1 MGSLCPGS
9 VDVSR
14 KQAPS
19 PSHVRPIDM
28 KGISGIQ
35 KLLPKNRRLFE
46 DVYEIEMR
54 KLGFGHY
61 GDVKKCVHK
70 ETGTVRAV
78 KIFNRER
85 IGSQLMNENW
95 FFQQVELLSQIEHPC
110 FIRCHEF
117 FEERDFFFLIMD
129 YHREGDLLQKLRASK
144 RLHEAYV
151 RKVIRKILIGVSYL
165 HNLKIVHRDLKPENV
180 LITDKDDDVIIK
192 IIDFDTSVK
201 LNEDG
206 KVGGLFGT
214 PYYMAPELLNPEYD
228 ELCDLWG
235 VGLIMYNLLT
245 GTMPFPKRSD
255 HQALE
260 GLQKFVLN
268 LNAHELVHVSENC
281 KGLLSKLLKKD
292 SKKRIRAEDALGEAW
307 FSDYVNN
314 EKIVQILDSLEPN
327 KVKSPV
333 VKDYLISNFSI
344 IKDFEDLDRAFIELD
359 SDHDGII
366 SVLDFQEIFLK
377 ASIGKNEAEEKTARL
392 LEFFRGYSEDFITYD
407 EFLNATISLKGI
419 LDDKRISR
427 FLNKRI
433 MRKRERRSSE
443 SGENE
448 SLTADEESDDWF
460 LDLKE
465 KIDNDMTPQDFR
477 GAMIE
482 KLFVNF

>member
-1 MGSLCPGS
+1 M
-9 VDVSR
+9 
-14 KQAPS
+14 
-19 PSHVRPIDM
+19 
-28 KGISGIQ
+28 
-35 KLLPKNRRLFE
+35 
-46 DVYEIEMR
+46 
-54 KLGFGHY
+54 
-61 GDVKKCVHK
+61 
-70 ETGTVRAV
+70 
-78 KIFNRER
+78 
-85 IGSQLMNENW
+85 
-95 FFQQVELLSQIEHPC
+95 
-110 FIRCHEF
+110 
-117 FEERDFFFLIMD
+117 
-129 YHREGDLLQKLRASK
+129 
-144 RLHEAYV
+144 
-151 RKVIRKILIGVSYL
+151 
-165 HNLKIVHRDLKPENV
+165 
-180 LITDKDDDVIIK
+180 
-192 IIDFDTSVK
+192 
-201 LNEDG
+201 
-206 KVGGLFGT
+206 
-214 PYYMAPELLNPEYD
+214 
-228 ELCDLWG
+228 
-235 VGLIMYNLLT
+235 
-245 GTMPFPKRSD
+245 
-255 HQALE
+255 
-260 GLQKFVLN
+260 
-268 LNAHELVHVSENC
+268 
-281 KGLLSKLLKKD
+281 
-292 SKKRIRAEDALGEAW
+292 
-307 FSDYVNN
+307 NN